1 MAKLEKAIITK
12 KIVRPYSGV
21 QEPEVG
27 MTGHIIEHEDTP
39 VKHTCI
45 RFLAKTLGYSYD
57 PEYDDAH
64 RKYVRIFVPNNNFE
78 IVKPVVKTTKKES
91 KSKESTVNS
100 KKAEKMKQP
109 DIMYTLGTDWKI
121 LPGHKCFNQEEMEE
135 FIRKMDPTGCMMK
148 VVDLAKIKDEIK
160 NKVAPK
166 KVEKMK
172 QPEIMMNLGGNWQSL
187 PGHGCYNQK
196 EMEEYVRELDPNGSM
211 LKVMDLAEVKNDT
224 KPTKKKM

>member
-78 IVKPVVKTTKKES
+78 IVQPGAKKTKTSTKEKALVKEKTT
-91 KSKESTVNS
+91 
-100 KKAEKMKQP
+100 KMKQP
-109 DIMYTLGTDWKI
+109 
-121 LPGHKCFNQEEMEE
+121 Q
-135 FIRKMDPTGCMMK
+135 
-148 VVDLAKIKDEIK
+148 
-160 NKVAPK
+160 
-166 KVEKMK
+166 
-172 QPEIMMNLGGNWQSL
+172 IMMNLGGGWQSL